1 MVYILFLNGLT
12 IIMINIHPHV
22 NCLMDKLFHKAK
34 QQRIYQDVVDQ
45 IQNAILEGSIAAG
58 DKLPAERDLCD
69 MFQTSRGTL
78 REALRILEQKSLIEI
93 RLGVHGGAYVKD
105 ANCEL
110 MAENLAMLIQ
120 SDSISLEHLAEFREG
135 IEGTVTGLAARRATS
150 PDSEALDNL
159 LAEATVYRNKGL
171 PGWNDFVRVDERI
184 HMAIANIAGNP
195 LYRFVLNSVHDNIKR
210 YYDKFLSV
218 GAYEMEKNYQDLR
231 MIISAIKAGEESQA
245 SDLAIKHVQ
254 RFNRYMEKKK
264 RQIV

>member
-1 MVYILFLNGLT
+1 
-12 IIMINIHPHV
+12 
-22 NCLMDKLFHKAK
+22 MDNLFHKAK

-105 ANCEL
+105 ANSEL

-135 IEGTVTGLAARRATS
+135 IEGTVTGLAARRAS
-150 PDSEALDNL
+150 SLDNAQLEKL
-159 LAEATVYRNKGL
+159 LTEATVCRDKGL

-195 LYRFVLNSVHDNIKR
+195 LYRFVLNSVHDNIQR

-218 GAYEMEKNYQDLR
+218 EAHEMEENYQDLH
-231 MIISAIKAGEESQA
+231 MIITAIKDGDQMLA
-245 SDLAIKHVQ
+245 SELARQHVQ
-254 RFNRYMEKKK
+254 RFSSYMEKKK